1 MKIETSSP
9 IYYFLAGALLPSIA
23 YAFLVRSIR
32 SSEKI
37 QFIDEEEEEEEDD
50 DDDTGSDSDISD
62 PIEKLNKGNPS
73 KWGITNAPYK
83 VSEV

>member
-37 QFIDEEEEEEEDD
+37 QFIDEEEEEEDD